1 MAAPSWISE
10 DYSWRMFNS
19 RVVISVSRSTPKF
32 YRLFGVGPCFLD
44 VSGEGP
50 DYSPVG
56 VGLA

>member
-1 MAAPSWISE
+1 VAAPSWISE

-32 YRLFGVGPCFLD
+32 YRLFGVGPRFLD

-50 DYSPVG
+50 D
-56 VGLA
+56 